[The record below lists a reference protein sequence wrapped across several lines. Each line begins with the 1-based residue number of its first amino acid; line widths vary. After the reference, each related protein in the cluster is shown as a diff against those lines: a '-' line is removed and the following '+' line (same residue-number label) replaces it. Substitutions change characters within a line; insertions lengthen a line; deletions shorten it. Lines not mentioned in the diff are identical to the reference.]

1 MAGIRAIGI
10 VSAMASAALSVDHAY
25 ADSPFHFPLF
35 SSSPPSPLP
44 PQASPQTPPAEPA
57 AKEEPRPRNDNPR
70 TTAAGFDPE
79 ALERG
84 AKAVREINS
93 SSQAKQVFDLM
104 KKQEETRQAELAAK
118 QSEFQALQSQHEIE
132 RQRVIYEEQKKLV
145 QQQAQTKAQMAR
157 YEDELAR
164 KRMQAEN
171 ESQRARNQ
179 ELVKMQEESS
189 IRQEQTRRATEEQI
203 QAQRRQTER
212 ERAEIERETI
222 RVKAIAEAE
231 GRAHEAKLAEEV
243 NKRMLVE
250 RANAEREKWLAAIN
264 TTFEHIGGGLR
275 AILTDQNKLV
285 VAVGGVTALA
295 AGIYTT
301 RYLLGFANKCLEGAR
316 VVWGYVERILGQPS
330 LIRESS
336 RGKYPW
342 SGLVSRAMSSLSRKT
357 DKGASSGGNGK
368 GFGDVILN
376 PSLQKRIEQL
386 ARATANTKSHQA
398 PFRNMLFYG
407 PPGTG
412 KTMAAREL
420 AHKSGLDYAL
430 MTGGDVAPLG
440 SQAVTKIHQ
449 LFDWAKKSQKG
460 LLLFIDEADAF
471 LCERNK
477 IHMSE
482 AQRSALNA
490 ILFRTGDQSK
500 DIVLAL
506 ATNRPGDLD
515 SAVTDRIDEV
525 LEFPLPGEE
534 ERFKLLKLYLDKYIA
549 RAGDQK
555 RGWLPFFRRQQQ
567 KIQINGLSDDVIREA
582 AAKTDGFSGRE
593 IAKLMASVQAAV
605 YGSKDCELDAAMF
618 REVVDYK
625 VAEHQQRRKLAGEGE
640 SATNIGS
647 RETMQVKAVFKSL
660 FILIF
665 FISMQAAIGS
675 RAVEGT
681 YMAGWHKKPWMNHGI
696 SRGKHVANLASE
708 HRYRVRKS
716 VVVSTGS
723 FSSRNA

>member
-1 MAGIRAIGI
+1 MAFKTYASAI
-10 VSAMASAALSVDHAY
+10 AAAAASAALLNPSNAY
-25 ADSPFHFPLF
+25 ADGI
-35 SSSPPSPLP
+35 SPPNPSENQPSPAP
-44 PQASPQTPPAEPA
+44 P
-57 AKEEPRPRNDNPR
+57 KVRNDHPR
-70 TTAAGFDPE
+70 TTSAGFDPE

-84 AKAVREINS
+84 VKALKEIS
-93 SSQAKQVFDLM
+93 TSPHGKKVFETI
-104 KKQEETRQAELAAK
+104 KKQEETKQAELAAK
-118 QSEFQALQSQHEIE
+118 VAEFRQMKALHETE
-132 RQRVIYEEQKKLV
+132 RQKIIYDEQKKLA
-145 QQQAQTKAQMAR
+145 QHQAQTKSQMAK

-171 ESQRARNQ
+171 EYQRGRNQ

-189 IRQEQTRRATEEQI
+189 IRQEQARRATEEQI

-212 ERAEIERETI
+212 EKAEIERETI
-222 RVKAIAEAE
+222 RVRAMAEAE
-231 GRAHEAKLAEEV
+231 GRAHEAKLAEDV
-243 NKRMLVE
+243 NRRMLVD
-250 RANAEREKWLAAIN
+250 RANAEREKWVAAIN
-264 TTFEHIGGGLR
+264 TTFEHIGGGIR

-295 AGIYTT
+295 AGVYTT
-301 RYLLGFANKCLEGAR
+301 REGAR
-316 VVWGYVERILGQPS
+316 VIWGYIDRILGQPS

-342 SGLVSRAMSSLSRKT
+342 SGMFSRAMSSLSRRNDSGSASKT
-357 DKGASSGGNGK
+357 GN
-368 GFGDVILN
+368 GFGDVILH

-386 ARATANTKSHQA
+386 SSATANTKAHQA

-420 AHKSGLDYAL
+420 ARKSGLDYAL

-449 LFDWAKKSQKG
+449 LFDWAKKSNKG

-477 IHMSE
+477 TYMSE

-490 ILFRTGDQSK
+490 LLFRTGDQSK

-515 SAVTDRIDEV
+515 SAVADRIDEV
-525 LEFPLPGEE
+525 LEFPLPGEG

-549 RAGDQK
+549 QAGSGKSGFVKDLFK
-555 RGWLPFFRRQQQ
+555 GKPQQIEI
-567 KIQINGLSDDVIREA
+567 KGLTDDIVKEA
-582 AAKTDGFSGRE
+582 AAKTEGFSGRE

-605 YGSKDCELDAAMF
+605 YGSENCVLDPSLF

-625 VAEHQQRRKLAGEGE
+625 VAEHQQRRKLAG
-640 SATNIGS
+640 TD
-647 RETMQVKAVFKSL
+647 KP
-660 FILIF
+660 
-665 FISMQAAIGS
+665 
-675 RAVEGT
+675 
-681 YMAGWHKKPWMNHGI
+681 MA
-696 SRGKHVANLASE
+696 
-708 HRYRVRKS
+708 
-716 VVVSTGS
+716 
-723 FSSRNA
+723 

>member
-1 MAGIRAIGI
+1 MAKTFAAGLLSAI
-10 VSAMASAALSVDHAY
+10 AAAATASQNQKNVY
-25 ADSPFHFPLF
+25 ADGSTSNAYETQ
-35 SSSPPSPLP
+35 SSS
-44 PQASPQTPPAEPA
+44 TPP
-57 AKEEPRPRNDNPR
+57 KVRNDHPR
-70 TTAAGFDPE
+70 TTSAGFDPE

-84 AKAVREINS
+84 VKALKEIAS
-93 SSQAKQVFDLM
+93 SSHGKKVFEAI
-104 KKQEETRQAELAAK
+104 KKQEETKQAELAAK
-118 QSEFQALQSQHEIE
+118 VAEFKQMKAQHETE
-132 RQRVIYEEQKKLV
+132 RQRIIYDEQKKLA
-145 QQQAQTKAQMAR
+145 QHQAQTKSQMAK

-171 ESQRARNQ
+171 EYQRARNQ

-189 IRQEQTRRATEEQI
+189 IRQEQARRATEEQI

-212 ERAEIERETI
+212 EKAEIERETI
-222 RVKAIAEAE
+222 RVRAMAEAE

-243 NKRMLVE
+243 NRRMLVD
-250 RANAEREKWLAAIN
+250 RANAEREKWVAAIN
-264 TTFEHIGGGLR
+264 TTFDHIGGGLR

-295 AGIYTT
+295 AGVYTT
-301 RYLLGFANKCLEGAR
+301 REGAR
-316 VVWGYVERILGQPS
+316 VIWGYIDRILGQPS

-342 SGLVSRAMSSLSRKT
+342 SGMFSRAMTSLSRRT
-357 DKGASSGGNGK
+357 DPGSASKNGS
-368 GFGDVILN
+368 GFGDVILH

-386 ARATANTKSHQA
+386 ASATANTKAHQA

-420 AHKSGLDYAL
+420 ASKSGLDYAL

-449 LFDWAKKSQKG
+449 LFDWAKKSKKG

-477 IHMSE
+477 TYMSE

-490 ILFRTGDQSK
+490 LLFRTGDQSK

-515 SAVTDRIDEV
+515 SAVADRIDEV

-549 RAGDQK
+549 QAGSRKSGLIQNMLK
-555 RGWLPFFRRQQQ
+555 GKPQQIEI
-567 KIQINGLSDDVIREA
+567 KGLTDDIIKEA
-582 AAKTDGFSGRE
+582 AAKTEGFSGRE

-605 YGSKDCELDAAMF
+605 YGSENCVLDPSLF

-625 VAEHQQRRKLAGEGE
+625 FAEHQQRRKLAATDKA
-640 SATNIGS
+640 SA
-647 RETMQVKAVFKSL
+647 
-660 FILIF
+660 
-665 FISMQAAIGS
+665 
-675 RAVEGT
+675 
-681 YMAGWHKKPWMNHGI
+681 
-696 SRGKHVANLASE
+696 
-708 HRYRVRKS
+708 
-716 VVVSTGS
+716 
-723 FSSRNA
+723 

>member
-1 MAGIRAIGI
+1 MAKTYAVGFLSAI
-10 VSAMASAALSVDHAY
+10 AAASLSQKNAY
-25 ADSPFHFPLF
+25 ADGFSP
-35 SSSPPSPLP
+35 SNPSE
-44 PQASPQTPPAEPA
+44 SEPSA
-57 AKEEPRPRNDNPR
+57 AAPKVRNDHPR
-70 TTAAGFDPE
+70 TTSAGFDPE

-84 AKAVREINS
+84 VKALREIS
-93 SSQAKQVFDLM
+93 SSPHGKKVSTSSPFFYSTPRHFNLSLIVQVFEAI
-104 KKQEETRQAELAAK
+104 KKQEETKQAELTAK
-118 QSEFQALQSQHEIE
+118 VAEFRHMKAQHETE
-132 RQRVIYEEQKKLV
+132 RQRIIYDEQKKLA
-145 QQQAQTKAQMAR
+145 QHQAQTKSQMAK

-171 ESQRARNQ
+171 EYQRARNQ
-179 ELVKMQEESS
+179 ELVKLQEDSS
-189 IRQEQTRRATEEQI
+189 IRQEQARRATEEQI

-222 RVKAIAEAE
+222 RVRAMAEAE
-231 GRAHEAKLAEEV
+231 GRAHEAKLAEDV
-243 NKRMLVE
+243 NRRMLVD
-250 RANAEREKWLAAIN
+250 RANAEREKWVAAIN
-264 TTFEHIGGGLR
+264 TTFDHIGGGLR

-295 AGIYTT
+295 AGVYTT
-301 RYLLGFANKCLEGAR
+301 REGAR
-316 VVWGYVERILGQPS
+316 VIWGYIDRILGQPS

-342 SGLVSRAMSSLSRKT
+342 SGMFSRAMSSLSQRT
-357 DKGASSGGNGK
+357 DPGSASKNGN
-368 GFGDVILN
+368 GFGDVILH

-386 ARATANTKSHQA
+386 ASATANTKAHQA

-420 AHKSGLDYAL
+420 ARKSGLDYAL

-449 LFDWAKKSQKG
+449 LFDWAKKSKKG

-477 IHMSE
+477 TYMSE

-490 ILFRTGDQSK
+490 LLFRTGDQSK

-515 SAVTDRIDEV
+515 SAVADRIDEV

-549 RAGDQK
+549 RAGSRKSGFVQNLFK
-555 RGWLPFFRRQQQ
+555 GKPQQIEI
-567 KIQINGLSDDVIREA
+567 KGLTDDIIKEA
-582 AAKTDGFSGRE
+582 AAKTEGFSGRE

-605 YGSKDCELDAAMF
+605 YGSENCVLDPILF

-625 VAEHQQRRKLAGEGE
+625 VAEHQQRRKLAA
-640 SATNIGS
+640 SD
-647 RETMQVKAVFKSL
+647 KP
-660 FILIF
+660 
-665 FISMQAAIGS
+665 
-675 RAVEGT
+675 
-681 YMAGWHKKPWMNHGI
+681 MA
-696 SRGKHVANLASE
+696 
-708 HRYRVRKS
+708 
-716 VVVSTGS
+716 
-723 FSSRNA
+723 